1 MVEDRGDDDTAQF
14 GHQAGYVTRSER
26 HREDGQGH
34 GHEGRETA
42 EVGPGGGGGL
52 GDIVMLRSCAIFRLL
67 K

>member
-14 GHQAGYVTRSER
+14 GHQASYVTRSER

-42 EVGPGGGGGL
+42 EVGPGGGRGQ